1 MESVLI
7 NSDAH
12 SKSVLHRIFEIL
24 IASFLL
30 LIASPLFILGC
41 ILSFLDLR
49 ENPIYYQIRVGKHD
63 RLFYIYKIKTIADT
77 ANDKITFLGEVLRKS
92 KIDEIPQLFN
102 VIKGDMRIIGP
113 RPEQPKY
120 VDQFLKIDPNFA
132 LRHEIKPG
140 ITGWAQVCLPKAK
153 PKDNLDKLK
162 YDLFYVNNRS
172 IKLDTIIILKTIK
185 IIITLNSN

>member
-7 NSDAH
+7 NSNTHNKSSFYRFFEVLTA
-12 SKSVLHRIFEIL
+12 SVL
-24 IASFLL
+24 LL
-30 LIASPLFILGC
+30 LASPLFIIGC
-41 ILSFLDLR
+41 ILSLIDLK
-49 ENPIYYQIRVGKHD
+49 ENPIYSQIRVGKHN
-63 RLFYIYKIKTIADT
+63 RLFLIYKIKTIAD
-77 ANDKITFLGEVLRKS
+77 NPKDKITLIGRILRKS

-113 RPEQPKY
+113 RPEQPQY
-120 VDQFLKIDPNFA
+120 VDEFLKINPNFS

-162 YDLFYVNNRS
+162 YDLYYVNHRS
-172 IKLDTIIILKTIK
+172 IKFDAIIILKTIK
-185 IIITLNSN
+185 IIVTLNSN

>member
-7 NSDAH
+7 NSDTH
-12 SKSVLHRIFEIL
+12 NKSSLHRIFEIL
-24 IASFLL
+24 IASVL
-30 LIASPLFILGC
+30 LILASPLFIIGC

-49 ENPIYYQIRVGKHD
+49 ENPIFSQIRVGKHNSH
-63 RLFYIYKIKTIADT
+63 FHIYKIKTIADSS
-77 ANDKITFLGEVLRKS
+77 DHKITFLGEILRKC
-92 KIDEIPQLFN
+92 KIDEIPQLIN

-113 RPEQPKY
+113 RPEQPQY
-120 VDQFLKIDPNFA
+120 VDEFLKIDPNFS

-172 IKLDTIIILKTIK
+172 IKLDAIIILKTIK